1 MNKIITT
8 ILLAAAALTASADNN
23 VYIYRNDR
31 NFHHLRSKDKIEF
44 LHSVDQDGTVYAEFP
59 GMERVDVAKI
69 DSCTMREVDI
79 PVLKFRFTDYPDAT
93 MLWDK
98 ELYLNTEL
106 DIEGNGMVEDQTG
119 LTLKVKGRGNTTWGW
134 PKKPM
139 RLKFDKKTSICGFK
153 KAKNYVLLANFL
165 DNSLIRT
172 SVAMWLA
179 NKLNVPCANHT
190 MPCHIYVNDSYTGV
204 YTMTEK
210 VGINGSS
217 VDIDENTGILLELSL
232 EYDEPYKFKS
242 QNYSLPVMVK
252 DPDFDELAESGGMS
266 AADRLKMWQDD
277 FNAAET
283 LAAQGKGEQAFDIDS
298 YVNYM
303 LLYEITGNNEMGFP
317 KSVYIHKASPGE
329 GSKWIFGPA
338 WDFDVAFNI
347 IHQNSDG
354 SFSEALPTHG
364 VYFNNLTR
372 ALFITPAFKQRYL
385 ERFKEFLTTIYPEY
399 LKYFDEQAALME
411 PAARENGVRWPDT
424 EFLGFSYAITS
435 YDAKENTARMR
446 DWIVQRVEYM
456 KTKYGVE

>member
-1 MNKIITT
+1 
-8 ILLAAAALTASADNN
+8 
-23 VYIYRNDR
+23 
-31 NFHHLRSKDKIEF
+31 
-44 LHSVDQDGTVYAEFP
+44 
-59 GMERVDVAKI
+59 
-69 DSCTMREVDI
+69 
-79 PVLKFRFTDYPDAT
+79 
-93 MLWDK
+93 
-98 ELYLNTEL
+98 
-106 DIEGNGMVEDQTG
+106 
-119 LTLKVKGRGNTTWGW
+119 
-134 PKKPM
+134 
-139 RLKFDKKTSICGFK
+139 
-153 KAKNYVLLANFL
+153 
-165 DNSLIRT
+165 
-172 SVAMWLA
+172 
-179 NKLNVPCANHT
+179 
-190 MPCHIYVNDSYTGV
+190 
-204 YTMTEK
+204 MTEK

-399 LKYFDEQAALME
+399 FKYFDEQAALME